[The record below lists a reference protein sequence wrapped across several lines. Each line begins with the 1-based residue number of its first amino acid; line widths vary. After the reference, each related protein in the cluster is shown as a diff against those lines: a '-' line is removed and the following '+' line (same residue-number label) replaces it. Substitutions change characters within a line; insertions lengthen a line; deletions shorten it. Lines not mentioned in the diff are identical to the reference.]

1 MPSKQN
7 RMKARLAI
15 YKGAKLDL
23 SFPLAEAASTI
34 GRDAG
39 NAIQLPD
46 PEVSKRHAVV
56 RAKGDSWMIE
66 DTDSTNGITVNG
78 ARVKRADLKEGDKIR
93 IGPFELVFECSAT
106 GEWRSALVIDCSSKA
121 TQQTIPHDP
130 ENPSLK
136 SGGSQPR

>member
-1 MPSKQN
+1 
-7 RMKARLAI
+7 MKARLAI

-23 SFPLAEAASTI
+23 SFPVAETATTI

-56 RAKGDSWMIE
+56 RAKADAWTIE

-78 ARVKRADLKEGDKIR
+78 ARVKRADLKEGDRIR
-93 IGPFELVFECSAT
+93 IGPFDLIFECSAT
-106 GEWRSALVIDCSSKA
+106 GEWTFSLVIDLSTKVA
-121 TQQTIPHDP
+121 GQTIPHDP
-130 ENPSLK
+130 GNLPIK
-136 SGGSQPR
+136 PGGSPRG

>member
-1 MPSKQN
+1 MPPKQN

-23 SFPLAEAASTI
+23 SFPLTEAASTI

-56 RAKGDSWMIE
+56 RATGNTWTIE
-66 DTDSTNGITVNG
+66 DLDSTNGIIVNK
-78 ARVKRADLKEGDKIR
+78 ARVKHAPLKEGDRIR
-93 IGPFELVFECSAT
+93 IGPFDLIFECSAT
-106 GEWRSALVIDCSSKA
+106 GDWTSSLVIDLSTKVA
-121 TQQTIPHDP
+121 GQTIPHDP
-130 ENPSLK
+130 GNPSLNP
-136 SGGSQPR
+136 GGSPHG

>member
-1 MPSKQN
+1 MTPKKN

-23 SFPLAEAASTI
+23 SFPLAETAATI

-39 NAIQLPD
+39 NPIQLPD

-56 RAKGDSWMIE
+56 RAKGDAWMIE

-78 ARVKRADLKEGDKIR
+78 AKVKRADLKEGDRIH
-93 IGPFELVFECSAT
+93 IGPFDLVFECSAT
-106 GEWRSALVIDCSSKA
+106 GEWTSSLVIDLSSKA
-121 TQQTIPHDP
+121 VGQTIPHDP
-130 ENPSLK
+130 GNPSVK
-136 SGGSQPR
+136 PG